1 MMDMRMKK
9 TSGAITN
16 CRINGDNM
24 VMVLCVCVCDAIIYI
39 ILHYIN
45 IFICDIFMQTLV
57 TPIYNP

>member
-1 MMDMRMKK
+1 MKK